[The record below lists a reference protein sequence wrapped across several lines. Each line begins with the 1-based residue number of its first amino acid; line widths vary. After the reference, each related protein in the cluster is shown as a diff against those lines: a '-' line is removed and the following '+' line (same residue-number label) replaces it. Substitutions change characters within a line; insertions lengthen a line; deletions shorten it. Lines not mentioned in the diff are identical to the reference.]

1 MITITDA
8 LRGEHAVIYRLLS
21 HLESVCEEGDLR
33 RTQILAG
40 ELEAALEDH
49 ARLEDE
55 LLFSSLDGVL
65 PPHGPLAVMRAEH
78 EQIEGLLASFP
89 DLEDGVEAC
98 NNVRRLVAVAR
109 DHFAKEEQ
117 VLFPMA
123 EQMLPAAQLQQLGE
137 RWAAESG
144 VTILSVPGCC

>member
-21 HLESVCEEGDLR
+21 HVESACDDGDLD
-33 RTQILAG
+33 RTRTLAG
-40 ELEAALEDH
+40 ELEAALEAH
-49 ARLEDE
+49 ARIEDE
-55 LLFSSLDGVL
+55 LLFRDLDGVL
-65 PPHGPLAVMRAEH
+65 PPQGPLAVMRAEH

-89 DLEDGVEAC
+89 DLSDAGEAC
-98 NNVRRLVAVAR
+98 RRVRRLTAVAR

-123 EQMLPAAQLQQLGE
+123 ERMLPPARLRELGE
-137 RWAAESG
+137 RWAAECG
-144 VTILSVPGCC
+144 VAIPAAPACG

>member
-21 HLESVCEEGDLR
+21 HVASACDDGDLV

-40 ELEAALEDH
+40 ELEAALEAH
-49 ARLEDE
+49 AHLEDE
-55 LLFSSLDGVL
+55 LLFTNLDSVL
-65 PPHGPLAVMRAEH
+65 PPQGPLAVMRAEH
-78 EQIEGLLASFP
+78 EEIEGLLASFP
-89 DLEDGVEAC
+89 DLSDAAEAHQR
-98 NNVRRLVAVAR
+98 VQRLVAVAR

-123 EQMLPAAQLQQLGE
+123 ERMLPPNRLEELGE
-137 RWAAESG
+137 RWAAECG
-144 VTILSVPGCC
+144 VTMLSVPGCC

>member
-21 HLESVCEEGDLR
+21 HVESACDAGDLE
-33 RTQILAG
+33 RTQTLAG
-40 ELEAALEDH
+40 ELEAALEAH

-55 LLFSSLDGVL
+55 LLFSSLDSVL
-65 PPHGPLAVMRAEH
+65 PAGGPLAVMRAEH
-78 EQIEGLLASFP
+78 EEIEGLLASFP
-89 DLEDGVEAC
+89 NLTDAADAC
-98 NNVRRLVAVAR
+98 ESMQRLASVAR

-123 EQMLPAAQLQQLGE
+123 EQMLPPDQLQQLGE

-144 VTILSVPGCC
+144 VAVVD

>member
-21 HLESVCEEGDLR
+21 HVESACDEGDLR

-40 ELEAALEDH
+40 ELEAALEAH

-65 PPHGPLAVMRAEH
+65 PPQGPLVVMRAEH
-78 EQIEGLLASFP
+78 EEIEGLLASFP
-89 DLEDGVEAC
+89 GFENAVEAC
-98 NNVRRLVAVAR
+98 RSVQRLVAVAR

-137 RWAAESG
+137 RWAAECG
-144 VTILSVPGCC
+144 VAVVDMPGCH